1 MSIAN
6 APGYDESPRAP
17 QAQWHEHDQHGHV
30 VQFYVDD
37 ASLLESTSRF
47 VGKALAAGNAAVVI
61 ATKAH
66 RDGLARMLKAQ
77 GCDLSSATRERR
89 YVALDAAETMSKFM
103 CDGRPDAARFAS
115 TIGPVIE
122 AARAAA
128 DASEEP
134 RVVAFGEMVA
144 LLWAEGKPEAAL
156 ELEQL
161 WNDLARTHSFSL
173 RCGYPIAGFNRPQDG
188 DPFLKICAAHGGV
201 IPDETYTSLPS
212 DEERLR
218 SITKLQQKAQA
229 LEGEKAEREQAQS
242 ALRRKESELADLLEN
257 AVEGAQQS
265 GPDKKILWA
274 NGALLKLLG
283 YAPQEYIGRPFRD
296 FFSDP
301 NVFDEYWRKLMR
313 GEEIC
318 DYPAELR
325 CKDGSAKQVLIHANG
340 LWEDGKFVHSRC
352 FMHDV
357 TEQKRTEQAL
367 RESEANLRQIKDKLE
382 SVVERRTAA
391 LRNLSSRILTL
402 QDDERRRIARELHDS
417 LGQYLV
423 GLKLNMDLLMQS
435 PEQPE
440 LWLEATSILEQCV
453 SEVRTLSCLLHPPMI
468 EELGLVSA
476 AHWFVEGLSSRTGI
490 QVSLDAR
497 RDQLRPPA
505 VVELVLFR
513 GLQEALTN
521 VHRHSGASMAQ
532 VSIRQDT
539 EQVVLEVSDN
549 GRGVPEDVLA
559 RFEQTGAG
567 MGVGLTGMCERV
579 RELGGEIK
587 LERASHGG
595 TLLRI
600 VLPLAL
606 ESTAVVS

>member
-1 MSIAN
+1 
-6 APGYDESPRAP
+6 
-17 QAQWHEHDQHGHV
+17 
-30 VQFYVDD
+30 
-37 ASLLESTSRF
+37 
-47 VGKALAAGNAAVVI
+47 
-61 ATKAH
+61 
-66 RDGLARMLKAQ
+66 
-77 GCDLSSATRERR
+77 
-89 YVALDAAETMSKFM
+89 
-103 CDGRPDAARFAS
+103 
-115 TIGPVIE
+115 
-122 AARAAA
+122 
-128 DASEEP
+128 
-134 RVVAFGEMVA
+134 
-144 LLWAEGKPEAAL
+144 
-156 ELEQL
+156 
-161 WNDLARTHSFSL
+161 
-173 RCGYPIAGFNRPQDG
+173 
-188 DPFLKICAAHGGV
+188 
-201 IPDETYTSLPS
+201 
-212 DEERLR
+212 
-218 SITKLQQKAQA
+218 
-229 LEGEKAEREQAQS
+229 
-242 ALRRKESELADLLEN
+242 
-257 AVEGAQQS
+257 
-265 GPDKKILWA
+265 
-274 NGALLKLLG
+274 
-283 YAPQEYIGRPFRD
+283 
-296 FFSDP
+296 
-301 NVFDEYWRKLMR
+301 
-313 GEEIC
+313 
-318 DYPAELR
+318 
-325 CKDGSAKQVLIHANG
+325 
-340 LWEDGKFVHSRC
+340 
-352 FMHDV
+352 
-357 TEQKRTEQAL
+357 
-367 RESEANLRQIKDKLE
+367 
-382 SVVERRTAA
+382 